1 MAFKLPRA
9 AAIAK
14 DLITARTPQ
23 AASATPARCH
33 VRAARIAAATDA
45 TALSL
50 ADAAAQ
56 AQRLVVAPAAEVLV
70 GELLT
75 IHLEGLPPATYL
87 TLIASRSVSDW
98 DGLHARRPKW

>member
-1 MAFKLPRA
+1 M
-9 AAIAK
+9 
-14 DLITARTPQ
+14 DLITARTHQ

-45 TALSL
+45 TTLS
-50 ADAAAQ
+50 
-56 AQRLVVAPAAEVLV
+56 LV

-75 IHLEGLPPATYL
+75 IRLEGLPPATEL

>member
-1 MAFKLPRA
+1 M
-9 AAIAK
+9 

-45 TALSL
+45 TTLS
-50 ADAAAQ
+50 
-56 AQRLVVAPAAEVLV
+56 LV

-75 IHLEGLPPATYL
+75 IRLEGLPPATEL

-98 DGLHARRPKW
+98 DGLHARLPKW

>member
-1 MAFKLPRA
+1 M
-9 AAIAK
+9 
-14 DLITARTPQ
+14 DLITARTHQ

-45 TALSL
+45 TTLS
-50 ADAAAQ
+50 
-56 AQRLVVAPAAEVLV
+56 LV

-75 IHLEGLPPATYL
+75 IRLEGLPPATEL

-98 DGLHARRPKW
+98 DGLHARLPKW

>member
-45 TALSL
+45 TTLS
-50 ADAAAQ
+50 
-56 AQRLVVAPAAEVLV
+56 LV

-75 IHLEGLPPATYL
+75 IRLEGLPPATEL